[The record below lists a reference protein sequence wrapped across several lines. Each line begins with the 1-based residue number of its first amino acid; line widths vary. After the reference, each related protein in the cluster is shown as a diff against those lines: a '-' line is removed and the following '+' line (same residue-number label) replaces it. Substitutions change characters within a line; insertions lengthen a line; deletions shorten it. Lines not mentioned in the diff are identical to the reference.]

1 MARAIYGF
9 KEGFKMKVLVY
20 GSINIDLSF
29 YLDHLVKEGETI
41 SSNAFIKGAGGK
53 GANQASALGKAFGE
67 KGLVYLAG
75 KTGKDASFIL
85 EKLNENNVDTA
96 FVYNSLYSGQAI
108 IEIDKEG
115 QNSIILYGG
124 GNKEIEKKE
133 IDEVFS
139 YFNKGDYLV
148 LNGEINNLDYI
159 YDLGLKKEMKIVVN
173 PSPLTEEILSLP
185 LEKATVII
193 LNEVEASS
201 ITRLNVDDEK
211 SIVSSLRERFP
222 NSEVVLTLGDKGSY
236 YCFKQETIYQP
247 IFKVDAVDCVG
258 AGDTFLGY
266 FLASRIKGLDAK
278 TSLEKASFASSIT
291 VQRHGAMDAMPKS
304 IEVFA

>member
-1 MARAIYGF
+1 
-9 KEGFKMKVLVY
+9 MKVLVY

-29 YLDHLVKEGETI
+29 YLDHLVRAGETI
-41 SSNAFIKGAGGK
+41 SSNALIKGAGGK
-53 GANQASALGKAFGE
+53 GANQASALGKALGE

-85 EKLNENNVDTA
+85 DKLNENNVDTS
-96 FVYNSLYSGQAI
+96 FVYTSLYSGQAI

-133 IDEVFS
+133 VDEVFS
-139 YFNKGDYLV
+139 HFSSGDYLV
-148 LNGEINNLDYI
+148 LNAEINNLDYI
-159 YDLGLKKEMKIVVN
+159 YELGLKKEMKVVIN
-173 PSPLTEEILSLP
+173 PSPLTKEILSLP
-185 LEKATVII
+185 LSKASIII

-201 ITRLNVDDEK
+201 ITNVEAEDEK
-211 SIVSSLRERFP
+211 KMLSSLKEMFP

-236 YCFKQETIYQP
+236 YCFKEEVIYQP

-266 FLASRIKGLDAK
+266 FLASRIMGFSAK
-278 TSLEKASFASSIT
+278 TSLEKASYASSLT
-291 VQRHGAMDAMPKS
+291 VQRRGAMDAMPKS
-304 IEVFA
+304 TEVF

>member
-1 MARAIYGF
+1 
-9 KEGFKMKVLVY
+9 MKVLVY

-41 SSNAFIKGAGGK
+41 SSNSLIKGAGGK

-67 KGLVYLAG
+67 KDLVYLAG

-85 EKLNENNVDTA
+85 EKLNENNVDTS
-96 FVYNSLYSGQAI
+96 FVYTSLYSGQAI

-124 GNKEIEKKE
+124 GNKEIEKSE

-139 YFNKGDYLV
+139 HFNKGDYLV
-148 LNGEINNLDYI
+148 LNAEINNLEYI
-159 YDLGLKKEMKIVVN
+159 YDSGLKKEMKIVVN
-173 PSPLTEEILSLP
+173 PSPLTKDILSLP
-185 LEKATVII
+185 LEEASIII
-193 LNEVEASS
+193 LNEVEAAS
-201 ITRLNVDDEK
+201 ITKLDIKDEK
-211 SIVSSLRERFP
+211 SILSSLREKFP

-236 YCFKQETIYQP
+236 YCFKQEVIYQP
-247 IFKVDAVDCVG
+247 IFKVDAIDCVG

-266 FLASRIKGLDAK
+266 FVASRIKGLDAK
-278 TSLEKASFASSIT
+278 ASLEKASFASSIT
-291 VQRHGAMDAMPKS
+291 VQRYGAMDAMPLNT
-304 IEVFA
+304 EVFV